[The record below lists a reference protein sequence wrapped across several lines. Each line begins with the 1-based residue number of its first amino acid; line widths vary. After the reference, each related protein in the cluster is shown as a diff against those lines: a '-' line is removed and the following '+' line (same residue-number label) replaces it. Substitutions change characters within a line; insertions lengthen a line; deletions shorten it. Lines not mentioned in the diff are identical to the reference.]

1 MTAQSPG
8 ATLKTVLPSL
18 LGWEA
23 RHAPRQITL
32 KTGVSQERQ
41 GRSSRWQAS
50 KTGSCDCLLGQ
61 ARSCQKIHNEAQ
73 KMTIQALQDC
83 LIVRPDME
91 KHELFIL
98 LREKQTGT
106 GVVISAGPDAK
117 DVKVGDKVLFGDSI
131 GQDLKWEGDNLLV
144 MRESHT
150 LGVFDA

>member
-1 MTAQSPG
+1 
-8 ATLKTVLPSL
+8 
-18 LGWEA
+18 
-23 RHAPRQITL
+23 
-32 KTGVSQERQ
+32 
-41 GRSSRWQAS
+41 
-50 KTGSCDCLLGQ
+50 
-61 ARSCQKIHNEAQ
+61 
-73 KMTIQALQDC
+73 MTIQALQDC

-131 GQDLKWEGDNLLV
+131 GQDLQYEGDSLLV